1 MKTQAERTFD
11 DEYRVQRHLL
21 LMCGTGKRKVILW
34 LHQRTEEVIEEV
46 NKEYNSEAYRKK
58 FSTVHK
64 PKEDEFKDAIRNFD
78 RYED

>member
-21 LMCGTGKRKVILW
+21 LMCGTGKSKIIKW
-34 LHQRTEEVIEEV
+34 LHQRLEEVIKEA
-46 NKEYNSEAYRKK
+46 NKEYNSPAFRKR
-58 FSTVHK
+58 FSTAFECK
-64 PKEDEFKDAIRNFD
+64 DEFRDAIRNFD